1 MQLYKKIITVIVTL
15 MLTSACDNITNDVN
29 ISQTAANK
37 PKVALIMKSLANE
50 FFVNM
55 DKAAINHQLNNAER
69 YQLISNGI
77 KNESDLAQ
85 QVNLIYQMI
94 AMQVD
99 AIVICPADSKA
110 LVPALAKARDAGI
123 IIINI
128 DNRLSAEVLAEFNL
142 TIPFIGPSNED
153 GAKQVADFAL
163 KDFPKGSQVAIIEG
177 ITTATN
183 SIKRRTGFEKAILSA
198 ELNLVTVQSASWDQ
212 TKAAQITSAIIS
224 QYPDLKV
231 ILAANDNMALGAASA
246 VGLANLDHHIAI
258 AGFDNISAIHP
269 LIEQGI
275 ILATAEQ
282 YGDKF
287 AIFGIELALEILKG
301 TAVAQDRQTP
311 VDLVTKVSLAKASGG

>member
-1 MQLYKKIITVIVTL
+1 MQVYKNILTLVVTVVL
-15 MLTSACDNITNDVN
+15 LSACEQKAQQAESNQAE
-29 ISQTAANK
+29 SK
-37 PKVALIMKSLANE
+37 PKIALIMKSLANE

-55 DKAAINHQLNNAER
+55 NKAASAHQLTHADR

-99 AIVICPADSKA
+99 AIIICPADSKA

-123 IIINI
+123 TIINI

-142 TIPFIGPSNED
+142 AIPYIGPSNED
-153 GAKQVADFAL
+153 GAKQVADFTVKGL
-163 KDFPKGSQVAIIEG
+163 PKGTQVAILEG
-177 ITTATN
+177 ISTATN
-183 SIKRRTGFEKAILSA
+183 SIERRTGFEKSVRAAGL
-198 ELNLVTVQSASWDQ
+198 ELVTIQSASWDQ

-224 QYPDLKV
+224 QYPHLQV

-269 LIEQGI
+269 LIQQGAI
-275 ILATAEQ
+275 QATVEQ

-287 AIFGIELALEILKG
+287 AVFGIELALEILNGATEIK
-301 TAVAQDRQTP
+301 DRKTP
-311 VDLVTKVSLAKASGG
+311 VDLVTKVSLSQDSGA